1 MKKLIPFLLLPS
13 LAFAACDSVAT
24 NPETVGEVLCN
35 IKMNTFQG
43 IFKLVFAIS
52 YVAGVFM
59 IVAAIFKLKQVK
71 DNPTQIPVTTPIV
84 LFLCAALMLFLPE
97 LIVPAG
103 ESIFGSAA
111 VSEYGTVRDQAQNE
125 STIRVRR
132 IQNLLDE

>member
-1 MKKLIPFLLLPS
+1 MKKILPLLLLPT
-13 LAFAACDSVAT
+13 LAYAACTRAVSD
-24 NPETVGEVLCN
+24 PKTVGEVLCN

-52 YVAGVFM
+52 YVSGVFM

-84 LFLCAALMLFLPE
+84 LFLCAALMIYLPE

-103 ESIFGSAA
+103 ESIFGSGIA
-111 VSEYGTVRDQAQNE
+111 SEYDTVRDQAHNE
-125 STIRVRR
+125 SSIRVRR